1 MTGIQK
7 EMYFG
12 EVQLTISKKMMDVII
27 LKVLLPLVKMAWFA
41 LCKRPSFDPL
51 DPASNLLDNINCT
64 KREELDNA
72 IKQ

>member
-41 LCKRPSFDPL
+41 FWKRPSFDPL